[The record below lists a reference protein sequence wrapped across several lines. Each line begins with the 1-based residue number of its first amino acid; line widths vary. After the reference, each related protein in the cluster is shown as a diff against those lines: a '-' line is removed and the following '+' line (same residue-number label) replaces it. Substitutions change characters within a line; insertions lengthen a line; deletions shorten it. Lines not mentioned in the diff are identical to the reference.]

1 VGPFEQKEVI
11 VMQKPNEWTP
21 LLMLSEVK
29 ERERE
34 RLRADNETMR
44 KQLAGYKADEVA
56 KEKLKTMAAKA
67 GLRT

>member
-1 VGPFEQKEVI
+1 
-11 VMQKPNEWTP
+11 MQKPNEWTP